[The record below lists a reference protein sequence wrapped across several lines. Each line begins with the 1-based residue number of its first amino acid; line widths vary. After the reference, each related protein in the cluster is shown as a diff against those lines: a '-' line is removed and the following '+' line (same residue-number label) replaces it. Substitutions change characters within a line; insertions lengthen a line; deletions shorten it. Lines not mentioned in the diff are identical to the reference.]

1 MKFFNVYGKVDL
13 VKTLA
18 VVAAVGY
25 VWFGHLSTE
34 AANAA
39 ANAQFCLIAAGA
51 LTIAFLYLKNTQ
63 DSEFNERD
71 SIWRGIEQT
80 EDRLRQEIS
89 EIHREVGRIH
99 DRLDECGKSCSKR

>member
-1 MKFFNVYGKVDL
+1 MKLFNVNGKVDL

-39 ANAQFCLIAAGA
+39 ANAQFCLIAAGV
-51 LTIAFLYLKNTQ
+51 LTIAFLYQKNTQ
-63 DSEFNERD
+63 DSEFNERE

-80 EDRLRQEIS
+80 EDRLRREINELS
-89 EIHREVGRIH
+89 RELDKIH
-99 DRLDECGKSCSKR
+99 DRLDECNKSCSKR